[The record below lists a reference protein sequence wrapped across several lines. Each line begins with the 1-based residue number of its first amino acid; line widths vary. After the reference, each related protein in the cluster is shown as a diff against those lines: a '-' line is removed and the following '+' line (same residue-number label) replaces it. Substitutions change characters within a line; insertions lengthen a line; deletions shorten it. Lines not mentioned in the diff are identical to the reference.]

1 MQHAGRN
8 TIRELPFVL
17 QGVISYLFVFFFN
30 VYWHPTLFPY
40 QMINT
45 KGATNGAGTT
55 FPSGAPLIYGFWLPF
70 WDLQTFLDS
79 WSDQK

>member
-1 MQHAGRN
+1 
-8 TIRELPFVL
+8 
-17 QGVISYLFVFFFN
+17 
-30 VYWHPTLFPY
+30 
-40 QMINT
+40 MINT
-45 KGATNGAGTT
+45 KGATNGAGIT